1 MTAIVKDRIDDL
13 VDRLDR
19 LETTLS
25 QLVQQRM
32 VKARYT
38 TAELAAILGRAE
50 FTVREWCRLGRIH
63 AEKRECGRGCSQEWI
78 VSHEELVRYQNDGL
92 LPIRKY

>member
-1 MTAIVKDRIDDL
+1 MAELLEERIDEL
-13 VDRLDR
+13 LNRLDR

-32 VKARYT
+32 VKDWYT
-38 TAELAAILGRAE
+38 TAEIATILDKAE
-50 FTVREWCRLGRIH
+50 FTVREWCRFGRIR
-63 AEKRECGRGCSQEWI
+63 AEKRECGRGHSQEWI
-78 VSHEELVRYQNDGL
+78 VSHEELTRYQNEGL

>member
-1 MTAIVKDRIDDL
+1 MTALLEDRIDNL
-13 VDRLDR
+13 LNRLDR

-32 VKARYT
+32 VKEWYT

-50 FTVREWCRLGRIH
+50 FTVREWCRLDRIH
-63 AEKRECGRGCSQEWI
+63 AEKRECGRGNSQEWI